1 MGIQEKLTVFLTETR
16 ANGMVTLGNGAPSPY
31 WSPALPCGSHH
42 GSVGRVCPLPPAW
55 PLALQSTRVGM
66 SVNALRKQSSD
77 EEVVTL
83 AKSLIKSWKKL
94 LGTGQA
100 AWAEFGGKGHPRLW
114 PLAGQHWVG
123 RQLCCPGAGS
133 DQSRKHQ
140 EERGPMRREGRGGG
154 GLL

>member
-1 MGIQEKLTVFLTETR
+1 MGIQEKPMVSLTE
-16 ANGMVTLGNGAPSPY
+16 ACADGMVTLRKGAPSPH
-31 WSPALPCGSHH
+31 WSLALPCGSHR

-114 PLAGQHWVG
+114 PLAGYHWVG
-123 RQLCCPGAGS
+123 CWPCCPGAGS
-133 DQSRKHQ
+133 EQSRKHQ
-140 EERGPMRREGRGGG
+140 EERGSMRREGRGGG